1 MTAYSLGRLS
11 LLAALLQAS
20 MGHAQVSTNLTS
32 SGLGTSIGP
41 PTAGVYDITG
51 GTRPGNGPNLFH
63 SFGAFSVGAGDV
75 ANFRNDSGLFTSNII
90 GRVTGGQTS
99 NISGTISTTGFTN
112 ADLSTANLFLI
123 NPAGW
128 VFGPSAALQVEGSF
142 HASTANY
149 VRFADG
155 AQFFA
160 DPNQAS
166 VLTSA
171 SPVAFGFLGP
181 TAPIVV
187 DGSFLQVAP
196 GQTLSL
202 VGGDVQIGG
211 AAYLFAPSGRIQ
223 IGSFTSAGEANV
235 DGLNGAFSNLGRIDI
250 TGSTLDVSAYDISQ
264 TPLATPAGSVAIR
277 GGQLFMNGGT
287 ILSNNFGDIDAGT
300 INLSLAQSVSLSNG
314 SAVGSVASADFGIGV
329 GRGSDLHVSAPQVN
343 IDGSSIIS
351 QTLGEGAAGNV
362 LLQAGTL
369 TVTAGGSLGSVTL
382 GNARGGDVNISTT
395 QSVSISGH
403 DSGST
408 PSSIFTQTPQAP
420 GDAGPLTVSAPS
432 LVMFDGGSIT
442 STAFGGRGGDI
453 SLAVGTLSVSGG
465 ATITS
470 RTRSANPGGNINVT
484 ASDSITVTGAAAD
497 GTASRILSISCT
509 VCTGRAGDISLQTKM
524 LTVSHGA
531 FIQSGTADDRQGGNV
546 SIAATG
552 AVAISAGAGIS
563 TQAADQPVGQ
573 LAISGASLTVDN
585 GFVGA
590 TTLGRARAGDISLAV
605 GTLTLTRGG
614 QIASSTEGLAA
625 ATGDGG
631 NVAVTANSVSISG
644 TSPTGVPSTPF
655 NTSLS
660 SGIFSTA
667 HSAGNGNAG
676 QITVNTPLLSMEN
689 GGTISVATST
699 AGVAGNVALN
709 VGNLN
714 LSTAATINSSTSAS
728 GAGGAIAVNAS
739 SATIAGAG
747 TGLFSTASKTGN
759 AGQIMLSGGTV
770 TVADGGR
777 ISVTT
782 TGAGKAGTITANVGN
797 MTVSGGQLDSS
808 TSASGAGGAINV
820 AAGSEVSVI
829 NGGRITADSTAAGRT
844 GNVVVTAGE
853 RITMN
858 GGSVSTRALTSD
870 GGDITLK
877 APVIVRLE
885 NSQITTSVQSGV
897 GTGGN
902 VLIDPQFL
910 VMNNSAITANA
921 FGGPGGNITI
931 IADNFL
937 ASSTALL
944 QASSALSTPGSI
956 QIVSPENNVAGSIA
970 QLPRAFVDASRLLRG
985 ACSARREGA
994 PSSFVLA
1001 GRGGVPAEADGYLP
1015 STIAAAPPAAL
1026 ALARLDDCAR

>member
-1 MTAYSLGRLS
+1 VTAYSLGRLS

-20 MGHAQVSTNLTS
+20 TGHAQVSTHITS

-63 SFGAFSVGAGDV
+63 SLGAFSVGAGDV
-75 ANFRNDSGLFTSNII
+75 ANFKNDSGLFTSNII

-99 NISGTISTTGFTN
+99 NIYGTISTTGFTN

-128 VFGPSAALQVEGSF
+128 VFGASAALQVEGSF
-142 HASTANY
+142 HASTAHY

-211 AAYLFAPSGRIQ
+211 TAYLFAPSGRIQ

-250 TGSTLDVSAYDISQ
+250 TGSTLDVSAYDINQ
-264 TPLATPAGSVAIR
+264 TPLATPAGSVVIR
-277 GGQLFMNGGT
+277 GGQLFMDGGT

-300 INLSLAQSVSLSNG
+300 IDLSLAQSVSLSNA
-314 SAVGSVASADFGIGV
+314 SNVGSVASADFGVGL
-329 GRGSDLHVSAPQVN
+329 GRGGDVHVSAPQVN
-343 IDGSSIIS
+343 IDGSFVLS
-351 QTLGEGAAGNV
+351 QTFGAGPAGGV
-362 LLQAGTL
+362 SIQASTL
-369 TVTAGGSLGSVTL
+369 TVTGGGTVASATL
-382 GNARGGDVNISTT
+382 GDGHGGDVNINAT

-403 DSGST
+403 DSASNPSSIATQTTSFGDGGRLTVST
-408 PSSIFTQTPQAP
+408 PS
-420 GDAGPLTVSAPS
+420 LM
-432 LVMFDGGSIT
+432 MFDGGSIV
-442 STAFGGRGGDI
+442 TAASGGRGGD
-453 SLAVGTLSVSGG
+453 LMVTVDQLSMNSG
-465 ATITS
+465 ATIKS
-470 RTRSANPGGNINVT
+470 HNGLNAPSGNISISATGPVALSGNLSGIFSDT
-484 ASDSITVTGAAAD
+484 CPTCASSAGDISVNAKSITVTNGA
-497 GTASRILSISCT
+497 L
-509 VCTGRAGDISLQTKM
+509 
-524 LTVSHGA
+524 
-531 FIQSGTADDRQGGNV
+531 IQSGSNTNPQGGSVTLSGSDSIMV
-546 SIAATG
+546 SAQ
-552 AVAISAGAGIS
+552 SGIS
-563 TQAADQPVGQ
+563 TQAQDRDVGPIT
-573 LAISGASLTVDN
+573 LTTPMLLLNNGYVSAS
-585 GFVGA
+585 
-590 TTLGRARAGDISLAV
+590 TLGGGHGGSITLQV
-605 GTLTLTRGG
+605 GTLTLTHGG
-614 QIASSTEGLAA
+614 QIASSTQRQASGNG
-625 ATGDGG
+625 GDI
-631 NVAVTANSVSISG
+631 TISANSISISG
-644 TSPTGVPSTPF
+644 TSPTPGPSTPF
-655 NTSLS
+655 NTIPN

-667 HSAGNGNAG
+667 QSSGNGNAG
-676 QITVNTPLLSMEN
+676 QIRIATPMLSMAD

-699 AGVAGNVALN
+699 GGAAGNVAFK
-709 VGNLN
+709 VGNLSMSN
-714 LSTAATINSSTSAS
+714 GATVNSSTSAS

-739 SATIAGAG
+739 SATIAGVG
-747 TGLFSTASKTGN
+747 TGLFSTASKAGN
-759 AGQIMLSGGTV
+759 AGQITLSGGNT

-782 TGAGKAGTITANVGN
+782 AGAGNAGTITANVGS
-797 MTVSGGQLDSS
+797 MMVSGGQLDSS
-808 TSASGAGGAINV
+808 TSASGAGGSINV
-820 AAGSEVSVI
+820 AAGSEASVV
-829 NGGRITADSTAAGRT
+829 NGGRISADSTGAGRT
-844 GNVVVTAGE
+844 GNVVVAAGD

-858 GGSVSTRALTSD
+858 GGSISTHALTSD

-885 NSQITTSVQSGV
+885 NSQITTSVQSGH
-897 GTGGN
+897 GAGGN

-910 VMNNSAITANA
+910 VMNNSSITANA

-1026 ALARLDDCAR
+1026 ALAYLDDCAR